1 MSHNELKELSISAY
15 GHRHKLLRAAKMQV
29 QGPQSTIIQGESLFG
44 SFLIDL
50 HISGFQ
56 PNVVLSDLNTDSAE
70 YRSVFDEM
78 QQTIRDHKDG
88 GAAGGI
94 FKSYQVVKIQKVK
107 NQKLWIRY
115 ERR

>member
-1 MSHNELKELSISAY
+1 M
-15 GHRHKLLRAAKMQV
+15 
-29 QGPQSTIIQGESLFG
+29 
-44 SFLIDL
+44 
-50 HISGFQ
+50 
-56 PNVVLSDLNTDSAE
+56 VLSDLAQESAE
-70 YRSVFDEM
+70 YRSVFDER

-94 FKSYQVVKIQKVK
+94 FKSYTIHKIQKIK

>member
-1 MSHNELKELSISAY
+1 MLPSVVLYLFIS
-15 GHRHKLLRAAKMQV
+15 
-29 QGPQSTIIQGESLFG
+29 T
-44 SFLIDL
+44 
-50 HISGFQ
+50 GFQ
-56 PNVVLSDLNTDSAE
+56 PNVVLSDLSADSAE

-94 FKSYQVVKIQKVK
+94 FKSYQIVKIQKVK